1 MNILLDT
8 GFLVALIVKP
18 QNTKQIEQHETAKQ
32 MLKKHSLDDFHTL
45 WECITEACHLLS
57 KDSRQILLKWLIEF
71 GVQIHASQ
79 ASELLDMAAYMAKY
93 HNASKNHGAD
103 FADVALVFLA
113 ARLKTTHIF
122 TVDKADFDTY
132 RTRTGKVFNRL
143 WVNDEN

>member
-18 QNTKQIEQHETAKQ
+18 QNSRQIEQHETAKQ
-32 MLKKHSLDDFHTL
+32 MLKKHSLESFHTV
-45 WECITEACHLLS
+45 WECVTEACHLLH
-57 KDSRQILLKWLIEF
+57 KDSRQILLKWLAGF
-71 GVQIHASQ
+71 GVEIHASQ
-79 ASELLDMAAYMAKY
+79 SHELLEMAAYMAKY
-93 HNASKNHGAD
+93 QNVSKNHGAD

-132 RTRTGKVFNRL
+132 RTRSGKPFNRL
-143 WVNDEN
+143 WVKD